1 MSFFNDI
8 NILSLLP
15 HFNTIINLLFHF
27 FILTSIFLNSDASI
41 AVKNYEG
48 PTTKEEVD
56 ETLDMKRE
64 INRERIEPL
73 GTDRYGNKYWASP
86 SQQVTEDEPV
96 LLLVEHCKS
105 GRLHSY
111 VEEKEVQQ
119 LITSLLAQGTSER
132 ILMDNL
138 KKRYKNI
145 VNGLQQVKQIVSNHS
160 NTEQA
165 VVTEDA
171 TLTARDFLVNVK
183 SALIRIVAE
192 ICKTKRVAFR
202 DNRSALEASLNDATQ
217 MEPSAALEVFKVQIM
232 KIMRL
237 ADANTL
243 IPFRTPLERRK
254 WIDALECSTT
264 FGQIVFYVHRLNYY
278 QKRRDEVAAE

>member
-27 FILTSIFLNSDASI
+27 FILTSIFLN
-41 AVKNYEG
+41 
-48 PTTKEEVD
+48 
-56 ETLDMKRE
+56 
-64 INRERIEPL
+64 
-73 GTDRYGNKYWASP
+73 
-86 SQQVTEDEPV
+86 
-96 LLLVEHCKS
+96 S

-171 TLTARDFLVNVK
+171 TSTARDFLMNVK

-202 DNRSALEASLNDATQ
+202 DNRSELEASLNDATQ